1 MTITVVVNN
10 TTSDKEAVITH
21 LCGGAYD
28 SESRVKPLTSD
39 SFVIHDSKTLTIS
52 EVDAVQEDAGAEA
65 GAAGESDT
73 KTA

>member
-10 TTSDKEAVITH
+10 TTSDKEAVVKQH
-21 LCGGAYD
+21 HAEGEPR
-28 SESRVKPLTSD
+28 ESRVKPLTSD